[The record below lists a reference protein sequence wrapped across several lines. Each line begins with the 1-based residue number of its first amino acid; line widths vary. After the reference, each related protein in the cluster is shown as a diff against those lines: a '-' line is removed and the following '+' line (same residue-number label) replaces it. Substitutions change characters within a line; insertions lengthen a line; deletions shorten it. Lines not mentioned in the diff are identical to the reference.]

1 MDNLLESQLAEGI
14 SWGFTTLI
22 SGLAFVLW
30 HKFKRLQDDVEKNK
44 EEIANFKTH
53 VAENYSQKKDIYDM
67 EARINEQLSHL
78 GHRLDK
84 GFNMIYEQLLK
95 DK

>member
-1 MDNLLESQLAEGI
+1 MDSLLASQLAEGI
-14 SWGFTTLI
+14 SWGITTLI

-30 HKFKRLQDDVEKNK
+30 HKLKHLQDDVEKNK
-44 EEIANFKTH
+44 DDIANFKTH

-67 EARINEQLSHL
+67 ENRINEQLSNL

-84 GFNMIYEQLLK
+84 GFTMIYEQLLK